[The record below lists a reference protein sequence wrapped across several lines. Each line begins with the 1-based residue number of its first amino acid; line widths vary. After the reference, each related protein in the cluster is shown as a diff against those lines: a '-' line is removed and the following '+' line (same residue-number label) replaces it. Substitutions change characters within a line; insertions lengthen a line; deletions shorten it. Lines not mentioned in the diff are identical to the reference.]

1 MMSENEPILS
11 DRTENIDFT
20 TVQQP
25 SQNQDN
31 TVADNTVSTNTNREP
46 NLAKIGIGAA
56 VGALV
61 GAATVALAS
70 KVTVDRIN
78 NTVKGVG
85 DAVKSAAEGVNNSV
99 KNVGNAV
106 KNVAEN
112 VNYTVN
118 DVGTTIKGTAEDV
131 NENVKGT
138 VNAVKM
144 STHNA
149 YYNVKGATDSVRL
162 ATEDISQN
170 AKSPIEAVAQQM
182 AQSQAV
188 STEKQSEQKQTAYVL
203 VPVSKD
209 KFVMQNFPVENG
221 VPVIP
226 REINIEQE

>member
-1 MMSENEPILS
+1 MTIESEPSLS
-11 DRTENIDFT
+11 DRNENIDSDP
-20 TVQQP
+20 VQQP
-25 SQNQDN
+25 SQTQN
-31 TVADNTVSTNTNREP
+31 NTVSDNATANTNRDP
-46 NLAKIGIGAA
+46 SLAKIGIGAV

-70 KVTVDRIN
+70 KVTVENVN

-85 DAVKSAAEGVNNSV
+85 SAVKGAAEGVNNTV

-106 KNVAEN
+106 QNVAEN
-112 VNYTVN
+112 VNHTID
-118 DVGTTIKGTAEDV
+118 DVGITIKGTTEDV
-131 NENVKGT
+131 NQNVKGT

-149 YYNVKGATDSVRL
+149 YYNAKSASDSIRI

-182 AQSQAV
+182 VQNQTV
-188 STEKQSEQKQTAYVL
+188 STKKPSEEKQTAYVL

-209 KFVMQNFPVENG
+209 KFVMQNVPIENG
-221 VPVIP
+221 MPVIP
-226 REINIEQE
+226 KEIEIEQG